1 MVSLKGGEDVMN
13 VRPPG
18 DFGSVRVRF
27 TFGIVLALLSI
38 AFIVLYDML
47 PERRELITF
56 AAAVVGGAG
65 TVYAAYF
72 TSASLRLSV
81 LLTRDGNTFDLLKE
95 LNTVNVVRIR
105 AKIRQKLPNTDL
117 TTTVMGETIS
127 KDQEL
132 LEDVLT
138 LLGYFED
145 TSIAVKFDH
154 VNERILYS
162 SLSFLVPD
170 AYKSLR
176 PFIYFRREKDK
187 DETIFKEFEELAQ
200 AWIAGRSL
208 RTGSNLITG

>member
-1 MVSLKGGEDVMN
+1 MN
-13 VRPPG
+13 IRPPG

-27 TFGIVLALLSI
+27 TIGVVLIVLSI
-38 AFIVLYDML
+38 AFIVLYNKL

-65 TVYAAYF
+65 TVYSAYF

-81 LLTRDGNTFDLLKE
+81 QLTRDGNTFDLLKE

-105 AKIRQKLPNTDL
+105 AKIRQKLPKTEL
-117 TTTVMGETIS
+117 TKTEMGEIIS
-127 KDQEL
+127 KDQVL

-154 VNERILYS
+154 VNERILYA

-176 PFIYFRREKDK
+176 PFIDFRREKDK
-187 DETIFKEFEELAQ
+187 DETIFKEFEDLAQ

-208 RTGSNLITG
+208 RTGRKLVTESHGTFVSAR